1 MEKYKVIY
9 KKRFQQKF
17 LRLLNYLNLEWG
29 IKVTDDFIA
38 TFQIRITNLISN
50 PNIGKQSTV
59 LEVRSLLIT
68 KHNRLYYRLRN
79 NTIEILNMYDTRI
92 NPKNNPYKK

>member
-17 LRLLNYLNLEWG
+17 LCLLNYLNLEWG

-38 TFQIRITNLISN
+38 TFQVRITNLISN